1 MIKTKKMKIDI
12 KFRGIKK
19 SDGEMIYGD
28 FNYFDGKVYI
38 FNRED
43 SFNSTDDY
51 EVIPESLGQFTG
63 LKDKHGKDIYKGDLL
78 AIGVNDF
85 GMMHSNYEVTFEGC
99 DYILKRVDLTFNWGR
114 LSRLSE
120 MNWECEIIGNIHEKK
135 Q

>member
-1 MIKTKKMKIDI
+1 MKIDI

-28 FNYFDGKVYI
+28 FNYFDGKIYI
-38 FNRED
+38 FNREG

-51 EVIPESLGQFTG
+51 EVIPETVGQFTG
-63 LKDKHGKDIYKGDLL
+63 LKDRHGKDIYKGDLL

-85 GMMHSNYEVTFEGC
+85 GMMRSNYEVNFEGC
-99 DYILKRVDLTFNWGR
+99 DYILKRQDLPFNWGR

-135 Q
+135 

>member
-1 MIKTKKMKIDI
+1 MKIDI
-12 KFRGIKK
+12 KFRGNKK
-19 SDGEMIYGD
+19 SGGEMIYGD

-85 GMMHSNYEVTFEGC
+85 GMMHSNYEVTFEGSSKKITL
-99 DYILKRVDLTFNWGR
+99 YFNIFEKGEILCPKGFSIKKTV
-114 LSRLSE
+114 LS
-120 MNWECEIIGNIHEKK
+120 NY
-135 Q
+135 